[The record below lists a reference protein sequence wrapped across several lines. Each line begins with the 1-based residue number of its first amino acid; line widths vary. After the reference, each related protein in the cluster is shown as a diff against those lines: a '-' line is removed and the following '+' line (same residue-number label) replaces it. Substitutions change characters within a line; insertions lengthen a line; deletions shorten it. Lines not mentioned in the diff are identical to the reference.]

1 MIYDLPKSV
10 VIDDTEYEIRSDF
23 RAALDI
29 CAALSDPELSNE
41 EKAVAAL
48 TIFYPAFERE
58 MPPTHYNQAIEEIY
72 RFLNGGE
79 LEDNPQKQTRL
90 VDWQQDFPIIVA
102 PVNRVAG
109 KEIRA
114 LEYMHWW
121 TFLAYYQ
128 EIGGDCTFAQVVS
141 IRYKK
146 SHGKKLD
153 KQEREWYRKN
163 RKIVDFRQNYTD
175 SDKQVFKEWGV

>member
-1 MIYDLPKSV
+1 MIYDLPRSAV
-10 VIDDTEYEIRSDF
+10 VCGTEYKIRSDF

-41 EKAVAAL
+41 EKAVTAL
-48 TIFYPAFERE
+48 TIFYPDFESG
-58 MPPTHYNQAIEEIY
+58 MPPSHYNQAFDEIY

-79 LEDNPQKQTRL
+79 QEENQQKRPRL
-90 VDWQQDFPIIVA
+90 VDWQQDFPLIVS

-109 KEIRA
+109 KEIRE

-121 TFLAYYQ
+121 TFLSLYQ

-146 SHGKKLD
+146 AHGKKLD

-163 RKIVDFRQNYTD
+163 RKIVDFKQNYTD
-175 SDKQVFKEWGV
+175 SDKQMFNEWGV